1 MSYSIQEAMLERQ
14 YDLTSRDSAE
24 LYRLAAIIKAEEN
37 DELAEEVYKRAQM
50 IERDE
55 DWAFDRARDNS
66 L

>member
-1 MSYSIQEAMLERQ
+1 MSYSIQDAMLERQ

-24 LYRLAAIIKAEEN
+24 LYRLAAIIKSEEN

>member
-1 MSYSIQEAMLERQ
+1 MLERQ

-24 LYRLAAIIKAEEN
+24 LYRLAAIIKSEEN